1 MARPVKEGKDWGRL
15 YGFLDT
21 WTGCSKNGENLE
33 MQGIDRRGRD
43 RVGDLIGLL
52 HTGQEKQTML
62 LELNHP
68 SLDTM
73 A

>member
-1 MARPVKEGKDWGRL
+1 MGKTLLLPGHMDWM
-15 YGFLDT
+15 FE
-21 WTGCSKNGENLE
+21 NGENLE

-43 RVGDLIGLL
+43 RVGDLTGLL